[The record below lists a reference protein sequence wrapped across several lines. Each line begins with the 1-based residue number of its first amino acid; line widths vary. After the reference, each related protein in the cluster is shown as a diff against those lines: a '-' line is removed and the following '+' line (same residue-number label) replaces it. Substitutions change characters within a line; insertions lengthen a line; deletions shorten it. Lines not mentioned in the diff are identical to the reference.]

1 MKKNIHPA
9 YGEITVTFT
18 DGKKV
23 KMMSSQKKDIILD
36 VDPLSHP
43 AWTGVRSTVERGGQ
57 VEKFKK
63 KFAGL
68 TAASAKKPA

>member
-1 MKKNIHPA
+1 MKEKIHPQ

-18 DGKKV
+18 NGEKV
-23 KMMSSQKKDIILD
+23 KMASTVKKDIILD
-36 VDPLSHP
+36 VDPYSHP
-43 AWTGVRSTVERGGQ
+43 AWTGVRSNLERGGQ

-68 TAASAKKPA
+68 TSKK